1 MNRFMKYA
9 AAALAAA
16 TAVSTLGGCEQL
28 EQKTPEDTVAVT
40 FGDTN
45 IMLDEVT
52 YMIRSMEYTYES
64 YFGSN
69 ICSNDMGDGSGMT
82 VGDYIKQ
89 MSLSQL
95 RQTLVLNEYA
105 EQNGIELSDAQKAKV
120 DDAIEK
126 LKEEGEDYLNAV
138 GATDELIEKTYTEN
152 AIANLV
158 YMDLVADVD
167 TTVGDDEFLRKK
179 IAYVKLTPSELT
191 ETTAAEEGTT
201 VTETESGS
209 EEEASSEAGSS
220 EETSEAGSEEA
231 SSENASDEAA
241 SSEVASDEAD
251 STEEASTEKETE
263 TSTEV
268 ATETET
274 ETESASDTEVVTEV
288 ATEAESESESNT
300 ESDTE
305 SDTEVSNGSEE
316 STEAET
322 LSEEEQERQD
332 AMNDAA
338 DKILKE
344 FEDGS
349 DAADFIS
356 DYQNDSHFT
365 ATNSEISISEEGTA
379 VYNAAAW
386 ALSTDECTIYNSDD
400 GSIYIIRCLD
410 DNDEEAR
417 QSAIDSEIES
427 RKTALF
433 EEKYS
438 EIQDA
443 SSKFKVDQDV
453 IDTIRFTTPVYVAP
467 TEEDTTEETTEN
479 ASEEASSED
488 ASSEE
493 ASSESESESS
503 SEEVTEESAEKNT
516 ESESESEKES
526 TSEAE
531 TK

>member
-1 MNRFMKYA
+1 MNRIMKYA
-9 AAALAAA
+9 AAALVAA

-28 EQKTPEDTVAVT
+28 EKKAPEDTVAVS

-69 ICSNDMGDGSGMT
+69 ICGNDMGDGSGMT

-105 EQNGIELSDAQKAKV
+105 KKNGIELSDDQKAKV
-120 DDAIEK
+120 DEAIEK
-126 LKEEGEDYLNAV
+126 LQTESEDYLEAV

-191 ETTAAEEGTT
+191 ETTAADEATTEVSSDEDSSEEASSIENTEAESESASKDVTT
-201 VTETESGS
+201 ST
-209 EEEASSEAGSS
+209 EEASSEKAS
-220 EETSEAGSEEA
+220 TEAVSTEEA
-231 SSENASDEAA
+231 SSENVSEL
-241 SSEVASDEAD
+241 SS
-251 STEEASTEKETE
+251 EASTED
-263 TSTEV
+263 STEV
-268 ATETET
+268 
-274 ETESASDTEVVTEV
+274 
-288 ATEAESESESNT
+288 
-300 ESDTE
+300 
-305 SDTEVSNGSEE
+305 
-316 STEAET
+316 ET

-344 FEDGS
+344 FEEGN

-365 ATNSEISISEEGTA
+365 ATNSEISISEDGTA

-386 ALSTDECTIYNSDD
+386 ALSTDECTVYKSDD

-433 EEKYS
+433 SEKYA
-438 EIQDA
+438 EIQEE
-443 SSKFKVDQDV
+443 SSKFKVDEDV

-467 TEEDTTEETTEN
+467 SEEET
-479 ASEEASSED
+479 SESETSGEETSESETGEKESTKEEKSSESDESEEVVSEASSE
-488 ASSEE
+488 
-493 ASSESESESS
+493 
-503 SEEVTEESAEKNT
+503 EESK
-516 ESESESEKES
+516 
-526 TSEAE
+526 
-531 TK
+531 

>member
-1 MNRFMKYA
+1 MNRIMKYA

-28 EQKTPEDTVAVT
+28 EKKAPEDTVAVS

-105 EQNGIELSDAQKAKV
+105 KKNGIELSDDQKAKV
-120 DDAIEK
+120 DEAIEK
-126 LKEEGEDYLNAV
+126 LQTEAEDYLDAV

-191 ETTAAEEGTT
+191 ETTAAAEATTEASSDEGSSEEASS
-201 VTETESGS
+201 VENTETESISKDDETSTEEVSS
-209 EEEASSEAGSS
+209 EKASTEEASSEKTSELSS
-220 EETSEAGSEEA
+220 E
-231 SSENASDEAA
+231 SD
-241 SSEVASDEAD
+241 
-251 STEEASTEKETE
+251 TEASTE
-263 TSTEV
+263 S
-268 ATETET
+268 
-274 ETESASDTEVVTEV
+274 
-288 ATEAESESESNT
+288 
-300 ESDTE
+300 
-305 SDTEVSNGSEE
+305 
-316 STEAET
+316 ET

-344 FEDGS
+344 FEEGN

-365 ATNSEISISEEGTA
+365 ATNSEISISEDGTA

-386 ALSTDECTIYNSDD
+386 ALATDECTVYKSDD
-400 GSIYIIRCLD
+400 GSIYIIRCID

-433 EEKYS
+433 SEKYA
-438 EIQDA
+438 EIQDE
-443 SSKFKVDQDV
+443 SSKFKVDEDV

-467 TEEDTTEETTEN
+467 SEEETSEGETGKEETSEN
-479 ASEEASSED
+479 ETSEEESSKAEKSSESDKSEEAVSEASSE
-488 ASSEE
+488 
-493 ASSESESESS
+493 
-503 SEEVTEESAEKNT
+503 EESK
-516 ESESESEKES
+516 
-526 TSEAE
+526 
-531 TK
+531 

>member
-1 MNRFMKYA
+1 MNRIMKYA

-28 EQKTPEDTVAVT
+28 ENKAPEDTVAVS

-89 MSLSQL
+89 MSLSQF

-105 EQNGIELSDAQKAKV
+105 KKNGIELSDDQKAKV
-120 DDAIEK
+120 DEAIEK
-126 LKEEGEDYLNAV
+126 LQTEAEDYLDAV

-191 ETTAAEEGTT
+191 ETTAAAEATTEASSDEGSSEESSS
-201 VTETESGS
+201 VENTETKSISKDDETST
-209 EEEASSEAGSS
+209 EEASSEKAS
-220 EETSEAGSEEA
+220 TEEA
-231 SSENASDEAA
+231 SSEKTSEL
-241 SSEVASDEAD
+241 SS
-251 STEEASTEKETE
+251 
-263 TSTEV
+263 
-268 ATETET
+268 
-274 ETESASDTEVVTEV
+274 
-288 ATEAESESESNT
+288 

-305 SDTEVSNGSEE
+305 ASNE
-316 STEAET
+316 SET

-344 FEDGS
+344 FEEGN

-365 ATNSEISISEEGTA
+365 ATNSEISISEDGTA

-386 ALSTDECTIYNSDD
+386 ALATDECTVYRSDD

-433 EEKYS
+433 SEKYA
-438 EIQDA
+438 EIQDD
-443 SSKFKVDQDV
+443 SSKFKVDEDV

-467 TEEDTTEETTEN
+467 SEEETSESETNGEETSESETGGEKTSEN
-479 ASEEASSED
+479 ETSEEESVKAENSSESDESEEAVSEASSE
-488 ASSEE
+488 
-493 ASSESESESS
+493 
-503 SEEVTEESAEKNT
+503 EESK
-516 ESESESEKES
+516 
-526 TSEAE
+526 
-531 TK
+531 

>member
-1 MNRFMKYA
+1 MNRIMKYA
-9 AAALAAA
+9 AAALVAA

-28 EQKTPEDTVAVT
+28 EKKAPEDTVAVS

-69 ICSNDMGDGSGMT
+69 ICGNDMGDGSGMT

-105 EQNGIELSDAQKAKV
+105 KKNGIELSDDQKAKV
-120 DDAIEK
+120 DEAIEK
-126 LKEEGEDYLNAV
+126 LQTESEDYLDAV

-191 ETTAAEEGTT
+191 ETTAAEEATT
-201 VTETESGS
+201 EV
-209 EEEASSEAGSS
+209 SSDEDS
-220 EETSEAGSEEA
+220 SEEA
-231 SSENASDEAA
+231 SSIEN
-241 SSEVASDEAD
+241 
-251 STEEASTEKETE
+251 
-263 TSTEV
+263 
-268 ATETET
+268 
-274 ETESASDTEVVTEV
+274 
-288 ATEAESESESNT
+288 TEAESESESASKDVTTST
-300 ESDTE
+300 EEASSEKASTE
-305 SDTEVSNGSEE
+305 EASSENVSELSSEASTED

-344 FEDGS
+344 FEEGN

-365 ATNSEISISEEGTA
+365 ATNSEISISEDGTA
-379 VYNAAAW
+379 VYNASAW
-386 ALSTDECTIYNSDD
+386 ALATDECTVYRSDD

-433 EEKYS
+433 SEKYA
-438 EIQDA
+438 EIQDD
-443 SSKFKVDQDV
+443 SSKFKVDEDV

-467 TEEDTTEETTEN
+467 SEEET
-479 ASEEASSED
+479 SESQTSGEETSESETGEKESTKEEKSSESDESEEVVSEASSE
-488 ASSEE
+488 
-493 ASSESESESS
+493 
-503 SEEVTEESAEKNT
+503 EESK
-516 ESESESEKES
+516 
-526 TSEAE
+526 
-531 TK
+531 

>member
-1 MNRFMKYA
+1 MNRIMKYA
-9 AAALAAA
+9 AAALVAA

-28 EQKTPEDTVAVT
+28 EKKAPEDTVAVS

-69 ICSNDMGDGSGMT
+69 ICGNDMGDGSGMT

-105 EQNGIELSDAQKAKV
+105 KKNGIELSDDQKAKV
-120 DDAIEK
+120 DEAIEK
-126 LKEEGEDYLNAV
+126 LQTESEDYLDAV

-191 ETTAAEEGTT
+191 ETTAADEATTEVSSDEDSSEEASSIENTEAESESASKDVTT
-201 VTETESGS
+201 ST
-209 EEEASSEAGSS
+209 EEASSEKAS
-220 EETSEAGSEEA
+220 TEEA
-231 SSENASDEAA
+231 SSENVSEL
-241 SSEVASDEAD
+241 SS
-251 STEEASTEKETE
+251 EASTE
-263 TSTEV
+263 
-268 ATETET
+268 
-274 ETESASDTEVVTEV
+274 D
-288 ATEAESESESNT
+288 
-300 ESDTE
+300 
-305 SDTEVSNGSEE
+305 

-344 FEDGS
+344 FEEGN

-365 ATNSEISISEEGTA
+365 ATNSEISISEDGTA

-386 ALSTDECTIYNSDD
+386 ALATDECTVYRSDD

-433 EEKYS
+433 SEKYA
-438 EIQDA
+438 EIQDD
-443 SSKFKVDQDV
+443 SSKFKVDEDV

-467 TEEDTTEETTEN
+467 SEEET
-479 ASEEASSED
+479 SESETSGEETSESETGEKESTKEEKSSESDESEEVVSEASSE
-488 ASSEE
+488 
-493 ASSESESESS
+493 
-503 SEEVTEESAEKNT
+503 EESK
-516 ESESESEKES
+516 
-526 TSEAE
+526 
-531 TK
+531 

>member
-1 MNRFMKYA
+1 MNRIMKYA
-9 AAALAAA
+9 AAALVAA

-28 EQKTPEDTVAVT
+28 EKKAPEDTVAVS

-69 ICSNDMGDGSGMT
+69 ICGNDMGDGSGMT

-105 EQNGIELSDAQKAKV
+105 KKNGIELSDDQKAKV
-120 DDAIEK
+120 DEAIEK
-126 LKEEGEDYLNAV
+126 LQTESEDYLEAV

-191 ETTAAEEGTT
+191 ETTAADEATTEVSSDEDSSEEASSIENTEAESESASKDVTT
-201 VTETESGS
+201 ST
-209 EEEASSEAGSS
+209 EEASSEKAS
-220 EETSEAGSEEA
+220 TEAVSTEEA
-231 SSENASDEAA
+231 SSENVSEL
-241 SSEVASDEAD
+241 SS
-251 STEEASTEKETE
+251 EASTED
-263 TSTEV
+263 STEV
-268 ATETET
+268 
-274 ETESASDTEVVTEV
+274 
-288 ATEAESESESNT
+288 
-300 ESDTE
+300 
-305 SDTEVSNGSEE
+305 
-316 STEAET
+316 ET

-344 FEDGS
+344 FEEGN

-365 ATNSEISISEEGTA
+365 ATNSEISISEDGTA

-386 ALSTDECTIYNSDD
+386 ALSTDECTVYKSDD

-433 EEKYS
+433 SEKYA
-438 EIQDA
+438 EIQEE
-443 SSKFKVDQDV
+443 SSKFKVDEDV

-467 TEEDTTEETTEN
+467 SEEETSESETNGEETSESETGGEKTSEN
-479 ASEEASSED
+479 ETSEEESVKAENSSESDESEEAVSEASSE
-488 ASSEE
+488 
-493 ASSESESESS
+493 
-503 SEEVTEESAEKNT
+503 EESK
-516 ESESESEKES
+516 
-526 TSEAE
+526 
-531 TK
+531 

>member
-1 MNRFMKYA
+1 MNRIMKYA
-9 AAALAAA
+9 AAAFAAA

-28 EQKTPEDTVAVT
+28 EKKAPEDTVAVS

-45 IMLDEVT
+45 IMLDEIT

-69 ICSNDMGDGSGMT
+69 ICGNDMGDGSGMT

-105 EQNGIELSDAQKAKV
+105 KKNGIELSDDQKAKV
-120 DDAIEK
+120 DEAIEK
-126 LKEEGEDYLNAV
+126 LQTESEDYLEAV

-191 ETTAAEEGTT
+191 ETTAADGATTEVSSDEDSSEEASSIENTEAESESASKDVTT
-201 VTETESGS
+201 ST
-209 EEEASSEAGSS
+209 EEASSEKAS
-220 EETSEAGSEEA
+220 TEEA
-231 SSENASDEAA
+231 SSENVSEL
-241 SSEVASDEAD
+241 SS
-251 STEEASTEKETE
+251 EASTE
-263 TSTEV
+263 
-268 ATETET
+268 
-274 ETESASDTEVVTEV
+274 D
-288 ATEAESESESNT
+288 
-300 ESDTE
+300 
-305 SDTEVSNGSEE
+305 

-344 FEDGS
+344 FEEGN

-365 ATNSEISISEEGTA
+365 ATNSEISISEDGTA

-386 ALSTDECTIYNSDD
+386 ALATDECTVYRSDD

-433 EEKYS
+433 SEKYA
-438 EIQDA
+438 EIQDD
-443 SSKFKVDQDV
+443 SSKFKVDEDV

-467 TEEDTTEETTEN
+467 SEEET
-479 ASEEASSED
+479 SESETGEEESTKEEKSSESDESEEAVSEASSE
-488 ASSEE
+488 
-493 ASSESESESS
+493 
-503 SEEVTEESAEKNT
+503 EESK
-516 ESESESEKES
+516 
-526 TSEAE
+526 
-531 TK
+531 

>member
-1 MNRFMKYA
+1 MNRIMKYA
-9 AAALAAA
+9 AAALVAA

-28 EQKTPEDTVAVT
+28 EKKAPEDTVAVS

-69 ICSNDMGDGSGMT
+69 ICGNDMGDGSGMT

-105 EQNGIELSDAQKAKV
+105 KKNGIELSDDQKAKV
-120 DDAIEK
+120 DEAIEK
-126 LKEEGEDYLNAV
+126 LQTESEDYLDAV

-191 ETTAAEEGTT
+191 ETTAADEATTEVSSDEDSSEEASSIENTEAESESASKDVTT
-201 VTETESGS
+201 ST
-209 EEEASSEAGSS
+209 EEASSEKAS
-220 EETSEAGSEEA
+220 TEAVSTEEA
-231 SSENASDEAA
+231 SSENVSEL
-241 SSEVASDEAD
+241 SS
-251 STEEASTEKETE
+251 EASTED
-263 TSTEV
+263 STEV
-268 ATETET
+268 
-274 ETESASDTEVVTEV
+274 
-288 ATEAESESESNT
+288 
-300 ESDTE
+300 
-305 SDTEVSNGSEE
+305 
-316 STEAET
+316 ET

-344 FEDGS
+344 FEEGN

-365 ATNSEISISEEGTA
+365 ATNSEISISEDGTA

-386 ALSTDECTIYNSDD
+386 ALSTDECTVYKSDD

-433 EEKYS
+433 SEKYA
-438 EIQDA
+438 EIQEE
-443 SSKFKVDQDV
+443 SSKFKVDEDV

-467 TEEDTTEETTEN
+467 SEEESSEGETSGEETSENETSEEESSKAEKSSESDETEE
-479 ASEEASSED
+479 AVSEASSE
-488 ASSEE
+488 
-493 ASSESESESS
+493 
-503 SEEVTEESAEKNT
+503 EESK
-516 ESESESEKES
+516 
-526 TSEAE
+526 
-531 TK
+531 

>member
-1 MNRFMKYA
+1 MNRIMKYA

-28 EQKTPEDTVAVT
+28 EKKAPEDTVAVS

-45 IMLDEVT
+45 IMLDEIT

-69 ICSNDMGDGSGMT
+69 ICGNDMGDGSGMT

-105 EQNGIELSDAQKAKV
+105 KKNGIELSDDQKAKV
-120 DDAIEK
+120 DEAIEK
-126 LKEEGEDYLNAV
+126 LQTESEDYLEAV

-191 ETTAAEEGTT
+191 ETTAADEATT
-201 VTETESGS
+201 EV
-209 EEEASSEAGSS
+209 SSDEDS
-220 EETSEAGSEEA
+220 SEEA
-231 SSENASDEAA
+231 SSIEN
-241 SSEVASDEAD
+241 
-251 STEEASTEKETE
+251 
-263 TSTEV
+263 
-268 ATETET
+268 
-274 ETESASDTEVVTEV
+274 
-288 ATEAESESESNT
+288 TEAESESVSKDVTTST
-300 ESDTE
+300 EEAS
-305 SDTEVSNGSEE
+305 SEKA
-316 STEAET
+316 STEAVSTGEASSENVSKLSSEASTEDSTEVET

-344 FEDGS
+344 FEEGN

-365 ATNSEISISEEGTA
+365 ATNSEISISEDGTA

-386 ALSTDECTIYNSDD
+386 ALSTDECTVYKSDD

-433 EEKYS
+433 SEKYA
-438 EIQDA
+438 EIQEE
-443 SSKFKVDQDV
+443 SSKFKVDEDV

-467 TEEDTTEETTEN
+467 SEEETSESETGGEKTSEN
-479 ASEEASSED
+479 ETSEEESVKAENSSESDESEEAVSEASSE
-488 ASSEE
+488 
-493 ASSESESESS
+493 
-503 SEEVTEESAEKNT
+503 EESK
-516 ESESESEKES
+516 
-526 TSEAE
+526 
-531 TK
+531 

>member
-1 MNRFMKYA
+1 MNRIMKYA

-28 EQKTPEDTVAVT
+28 ENKAPEDTVAVS

-105 EQNGIELSDAQKAKV
+105 KKNGIELSDDQKAKV
-120 DDAIEK
+120 DEAIEK
-126 LKEEGEDYLNAV
+126 LQTESEDYLDAV

-191 ETTAAEEGTT
+191 ETTAAAEATTEASSDEGSSEESSS
-201 VTETESGS
+201 VENTETESIS
-209 EEEASSEAGSS
+209 KDDETSTEEASSEKAS
-220 EETSEAGSEEA
+220 TEAVSTEEA
-231 SSENASDEAA
+231 SSEKASEL
-241 SSEVASDEAD
+241 SS
-251 STEEASTEKETE
+251 EASTE
-263 TSTEV
+263 
-268 ATETET
+268 
-274 ETESASDTEVVTEV
+274 DL
-288 ATEAESESESNT
+288 
-300 ESDTE
+300 
-305 SDTEVSNGSEE
+305 
-316 STEAET
+316 TEAET

-344 FEDGS
+344 FEEGN

-365 ATNSEISISEEGTA
+365 ATNSEISISEDGTA

-386 ALSTDECTIYNSDD
+386 ALATDECTVYKSDD
-400 GSIYIIRCLD
+400 GSIYIIRCID

-433 EEKYS
+433 SEKYA
-438 EIQDA
+438 EIQDE
-443 SSKFKVDQDV
+443 SSKFKVDEDV

-467 TEEDTTEETTEN
+467 SEEESSEGETSGEETSEN
-479 ASEEASSED
+479 ETSEEESSKAEKSSESDESEEAVSEASSE
-488 ASSEE
+488 
-493 ASSESESESS
+493 
-503 SEEVTEESAEKNT
+503 EESK
-516 ESESESEKES
+516 
-526 TSEAE
+526 
-531 TK
+531 

>member
-1 MNRFMKYA
+1 MNRIMKYA
-9 AAALAAA
+9 AAALVAA

-28 EQKTPEDTVAVT
+28 EKKAPEDTVAVS

-64 YFGSN
+64 YFESN
-69 ICSNDMGDGSGMT
+69 ICGNDMGDGSGMT

-105 EQNGIELSDAQKAKV
+105 KKNGIELSDDQKAKV
-120 DDAIEK
+120 DEAIEK
-126 LKEEGEDYLNAV
+126 LQTESEDYLDAV

-191 ETTAAEEGTT
+191 ETTAADEATTEVSSDEDSSEEASSIENTEAESESASKDVTT
-201 VTETESGS
+201 ST
-209 EEEASSEAGSS
+209 EEASSEKAS
-220 EETSEAGSEEA
+220 TEAVSTEEA
-231 SSENASDEAA
+231 SSENVSEL
-241 SSEVASDEAD
+241 SS
-251 STEEASTEKETE
+251 EASTED
-263 TSTEV
+263 STEV
-268 ATETET
+268 
-274 ETESASDTEVVTEV
+274 
-288 ATEAESESESNT
+288 
-300 ESDTE
+300 
-305 SDTEVSNGSEE
+305 
-316 STEAET
+316 ET

-344 FEDGS
+344 FEEGN

-365 ATNSEISISEEGTA
+365 ATNSEISISEDGTA

-386 ALSTDECTIYNSDD
+386 ALSTDECTVYKSDD

-433 EEKYS
+433 SEKYA
-438 EIQDA
+438 EIQEE
-443 SSKFKVDQDV
+443 SSKFKVDEDV

-467 TEEDTTEETTEN
+467 SEEETSESETNGEETSESETGGEKTSEN
-479 ASEEASSED
+479 ETSEEESVKAENSSESDESEEAVSEASSE
-488 ASSEE
+488 
-493 ASSESESESS
+493 
-503 SEEVTEESAEKNT
+503 EESK
-516 ESESESEKES
+516 
-526 TSEAE
+526 
-531 TK
+531 

>member
-1 MNRFMKYA
+1 MNRIMKYA
-9 AAALAAA
+9 AAALVAA

-28 EQKTPEDTVAVT
+28 EKKAPEDTVAVS

-69 ICSNDMGDGSGMT
+69 ICGNDMGDGSGMT

-105 EQNGIELSDAQKAKV
+105 KKNGIELSDDQKAKV
-120 DDAIEK
+120 DEAIEK
-126 LKEEGEDYLNAV
+126 LQTESEDYLDAV

-191 ETTAAEEGTT
+191 ETTAADEATIEVSSDEDSSEEASSIENTEAESESASKDVTT
-201 VTETESGS
+201 ST
-209 EEEASSEAGSS
+209 EEASSEKAS
-220 EETSEAGSEEA
+220 TEAVSTEEA
-231 SSENASDEAA
+231 SSENVSEL
-241 SSEVASDEAD
+241 SS
-251 STEEASTEKETE
+251 EASTED
-263 TSTEV
+263 STEV
-268 ATETET
+268 
-274 ETESASDTEVVTEV
+274 
-288 ATEAESESESNT
+288 
-300 ESDTE
+300 
-305 SDTEVSNGSEE
+305 
-316 STEAET
+316 ET

-344 FEDGS
+344 FEEGN

-365 ATNSEISISEEGTA
+365 ATNSEISISEDGTA

-386 ALSTDECTIYNSDD
+386 ALSTDECTVYKSDD

-433 EEKYS
+433 SEKYA
-438 EIQDA
+438 EIQEE
-443 SSKFKVDQDV
+443 SSKFKVDEDV

-467 TEEDTTEETTEN
+467 SEEETSESETNGEETSESETGGEKTSEN
-479 ASEEASSED
+479 ETSEEESVKAENSSESDESEEAVSEASSE
-488 ASSEE
+488 
-493 ASSESESESS
+493 
-503 SEEVTEESAEKNT
+503 EESK
-516 ESESESEKES
+516 
-526 TSEAE
+526 
-531 TK
+531 

>member
-1 MNRFMKYA
+1 MNRIMKYA

-28 EQKTPEDTVAVT
+28 EKKAPEDTVAVS

-105 EQNGIELSDAQKAKV
+105 KKNGIELSDDQKAKV
-120 DDAIEK
+120 DEAIEK
-126 LKEEGEDYLNAV
+126 LQTEAEDYLDAV

-191 ETTAAEEGTT
+191 ETTAAAEVTT
-201 VTETESGS
+201 EVSS
-209 EEEASSEAGSS
+209 EEESS
-220 EETSEAGSEEA
+220 EEV
-231 SSENASDEAA
+231 SSIEN
-241 SSEVASDEAD
+241 
-251 STEEASTEKETE
+251 
-263 TSTEV
+263 
-268 ATETET
+268 
-274 ETESASDTEVVTEV
+274 
-288 ATEAESESESNT
+288 TEAESESASKDATTST
-300 ESDTE
+300 EEASSEKASTKAVSTE
-305 SDTEVSNGSEE
+305 EASSEKASE
-316 STEAET
+316 LSSEDSTEAET

-344 FEDGS
+344 FEEGN

-365 ATNSEISISEEGTA
+365 ATNSEISISEDGTA

-386 ALSTDECTIYNSDD
+386 ALATDECTVYRSDD

-433 EEKYS
+433 SEKYA
-438 EIQDA
+438 EIQDD
-443 SSKFKVDQDV
+443 SSKFKVDEDV

-467 TEEDTTEETTEN
+467 SEEET
-479 ASEEASSED
+479 SESETSGEETSEIETGEEESTKEEKSSESDESEEAVSEASSE
-488 ASSEE
+488 
-493 ASSESESESS
+493 
-503 SEEVTEESAEKNT
+503 EESK
-516 ESESESEKES
+516 
-526 TSEAE
+526 
-531 TK
+531 

>member
-1 MNRFMKYA
+1 MNRIMKYA

-28 EQKTPEDTVAVT
+28 EKKAPEDTVAVS

-45 IMLDEVT
+45 IMLDEIT

-69 ICSNDMGDGSGMT
+69 ICGNDMGDGSGMT

-105 EQNGIELSDAQKAKV
+105 KKNGIELSDDQKAKV
-120 DDAIEK
+120 DEAIEK
-126 LKEEGEDYLNAV
+126 LQTESEDYLEAV

-191 ETTAAEEGTT
+191 ETTAADEATT
-201 VTETESGS
+201 EV
-209 EEEASSEAGSS
+209 SSDEDS
-220 EETSEAGSEEA
+220 SEEA
-231 SSENASDEAA
+231 SSIEN
-241 SSEVASDEAD
+241 
-251 STEEASTEKETE
+251 
-263 TSTEV
+263 
-268 ATETET
+268 
-274 ETESASDTEVVTEV
+274 
-288 ATEAESESESNT
+288 TEAESESVSKDVTTST
-300 ESDTE
+300 EEAS
-305 SDTEVSNGSEE
+305 SEKA
-316 STEAET
+316 STEAVSTGEASSENVSKLSSEAYTEDSTEVET

-344 FEDGS
+344 FEEGN

-365 ATNSEISISEEGTA
+365 ATNSEISISEDGTA

-386 ALSTDECTIYNSDD
+386 ALATDECTVYRSDD

-433 EEKYS
+433 SEKYA
-438 EIQDA
+438 EIQDD
-443 SSKFKVDQDV
+443 SSKFKVDEDV

-467 TEEDTTEETTEN
+467 SEEET
-479 ASEEASSED
+479 SESETSGEETSESETGEEESTKEEKSSESDESEEAVSEASSE
-488 ASSEE
+488 
-493 ASSESESESS
+493 
-503 SEEVTEESAEKNT
+503 EESK
-516 ESESESEKES
+516 
-526 TSEAE
+526 
-531 TK
+531 

>member
-1 MNRFMKYA
+1 MNRIMKYA

-28 EQKTPEDTVAVT
+28 EKKAPEDTVAVS

-69 ICSNDMGDGSGMT
+69 ICGNDMGDGSGMT

-105 EQNGIELSDAQKAKV
+105 KKNGIELSDDQKAKV
-120 DDAIEK
+120 DEAIEK
-126 LKEEGEDYLNAV
+126 LQTESEDYLEAV

-191 ETTAAEEGTT
+191 ETTAADEATTEVSSDEDSSEEASSIEN
-201 VTETESGS
+201 TETESES
-209 EEEASSEAGSS
+209 VSKDVT
-220 EETSEAGSEEA
+220 TSTEEA
-231 SSENASDEAA
+231 SSENASTDAA
-241 SSEVASDEAD
+241 STEAV
-251 STEEASTEKETE
+251 STEEASSENVSELSSE
-263 TSTEV
+263 ASTE
-268 ATETET
+268 
-274 ETESASDTEVVTEV
+274 D
-288 ATEAESESESNT
+288 
-300 ESDTE
+300 
-305 SDTEVSNGSEE
+305 

-344 FEDGS
+344 FEEGN

-365 ATNSEISISEEGTA
+365 ATNSEISISEDGTA

-386 ALSTDECTIYNSDD
+386 ALATDECTVYRSDD

-433 EEKYS
+433 SEKYA
-438 EIQDA
+438 EIQDD
-443 SSKFKVDQDV
+443 SSKFKVDEDV

-467 TEEDTTEETTEN
+467 SEEETSESETSGEETSESETGEKESTKEEKSSESDE
-479 ASEEASSED
+479 SEEAVSE

-493 ASSESESESS
+493 AS
-503 SEEVTEESAEKNT
+503 K
-516 ESESESEKES
+516 
-526 TSEAE
+526 
-531 TK
+531 

>member
-1 MNRFMKYA
+1 MNRIMKYA

-28 EQKTPEDTVAVT
+28 ENKAPEDTVAVS

-105 EQNGIELSDAQKAKV
+105 KKNGIELSDDQKAKV
-120 DDAIEK
+120 DEAIEK
-126 LKEEGEDYLNAV
+126 LQTEAEDYLDAV

-191 ETTAAEEGTT
+191 ETTAAAEATTEASSDEGNSEESSS
-201 VTETESGS
+201 VENTETESIS
-209 EEEASSEAGSS
+209 KDDETSTEEASSEKAS
-220 EETSEAGSEEA
+220 TEEA
-231 SSENASDEAA
+231 SSEKTSEL
-241 SSEVASDEAD
+241 SS
-251 STEEASTEKETE
+251 
-263 TSTEV
+263 
-268 ATETET
+268 
-274 ETESASDTEVVTEV
+274 
-288 ATEAESESESNT
+288 

-305 SDTEVSNGSEE
+305 ASNE
-316 STEAET
+316 SET

-344 FEDGS
+344 FEEGN

-365 ATNSEISISEEGTA
+365 ATNSEISISEDGTA

-386 ALSTDECTIYNSDD
+386 ALATDECTVYKSDD
-400 GSIYIIRCLD
+400 GSIYIIRCID

-433 EEKYS
+433 SEKYA
-438 EIQDA
+438 EIQDE
-443 SSKFKVDQDV
+443 SSKFKVDEDV

-467 TEEDTTEETTEN
+467 SEEETSEGETGKEETSENETSEEESSKAEKSSESDETEE
-479 ASEEASSED
+479 AVSEASSE
-488 ASSEE
+488 
-493 ASSESESESS
+493 
-503 SEEVTEESAEKNT
+503 EESK
-516 ESESESEKES
+516 
-526 TSEAE
+526 
-531 TK
+531 

>member
-1 MNRFMKYA
+1 MNRIMKYA

-28 EQKTPEDTVAVT
+28 ENKAPEDTVAVS

-105 EQNGIELSDAQKAKV
+105 KKNGIELSDDQKAKV
-120 DDAIEK
+120 DEAIEK
-126 LKEEGEDYLNAV
+126 LQTESEDYLDAV

-191 ETTAAEEGTT
+191 ETTAAAEATTEASSDEGSSEESSS
-201 VTETESGS
+201 VENTETESIS
-209 EEEASSEAGSS
+209 KDDETSTEEASSEKAS
-220 EETSEAGSEEA
+220 TEEA
-231 SSENASDEAA
+231 SSEKASEL
-241 SSEVASDEAD
+241 SS
-251 STEEASTEKETE
+251 EASTE
-263 TSTEV
+263 
-268 ATETET
+268 
-274 ETESASDTEVVTEV
+274 D
-288 ATEAESESESNT
+288 
-300 ESDTE
+300 
-305 SDTEVSNGSEE
+305 

-344 FEDGS
+344 FEEGN

-365 ATNSEISISEEGTA
+365 ATNSEISISEDGTA

-386 ALSTDECTIYNSDD
+386 ALATDECTVYKSDD
-400 GSIYIIRCLD
+400 GSIYIIRCID

-433 EEKYS
+433 SEKYA
-438 EIQDA
+438 EIQDE
-443 SSKFKVDQDV
+443 SSKFKVDEDV

-467 TEEDTTEETTEN
+467 SEEESSEGETSGEETSENETSEEESSKAEKSSESDETEE
-479 ASEEASSED
+479 AVSEASSE
-488 ASSEE
+488 
-493 ASSESESESS
+493 
-503 SEEVTEESAEKNT
+503 EESK
-516 ESESESEKES
+516 
-526 TSEAE
+526 
-531 TK
+531 

>member
-28 EQKTPEDTVAVT
+28 EQKSPEDTVAVT

-105 EQNGIELSDAQKAKV
+105 EQNGIELSDAQKTKV
-120 DDAIEK
+120 NDAIEK
-126 LKEEGEDYLNAV
+126 MQAEGEDYLNAV

-158 YMDLVADVD
+158 YLDLVADVD

-201 VTETESGS
+201 AIETESGS
-209 EEEASSEAGSS
+209 EEGASSE
-220 EETSEAGSEEA
+220 ENSEADSEDA
-231 SSENASDEAA
+231 SSENASDEET
-241 SSEVASDEAD
+241 SSEAD

-263 TSTEV
+263 TEN
-268 ATETET
+268 
-274 ETESASDTEVVTEV
+274 ESASDTEVVTEV
-288 ATEAESESESNT
+288 ATEAESKSESET

-305 SDTEVSNGSEE
+305 SGTEVSNGSEE

-322 LSEEEQERQD
+322 LSEEEKERQD

-344 FEDGS
+344 FEAGS

-365 ATNSEISISEEGTA
+365 VTNSEISISEEGTA

-453 IDTIRFTTPVYVAP
+453 IDTIRFTTPVYVTP
-467 TEEDTTEETTEN
+467 TEEDTTEAGSEN
-479 ASEEASSED
+479 ASEEVSSEND
-488 ASSEE
+488 
-493 ASSESESESS
+493 SESS
-503 SEEVTEESAEKNT
+503 SEEVTEESTEENT
-516 ESESESEKES
+516 EFESS
-526 TSEAE
+526 SEAD
-531 TK
+531 

>member
-1 MNRFMKYA
+1 MNRIMKYA

-28 EQKTPEDTVAVT
+28 EKKAPEDTVAVS

-69 ICSNDMGDGSGMT
+69 ICGNDMGDGSGMT

-105 EQNGIELSDAQKAKV
+105 KKNGIELSDDQKAKV
-120 DDAIEK
+120 DEAIEK
-126 LKEEGEDYLNAV
+126 LQTESEDYLEAV
-138 GATDELIEKTYTEN
+138 GATDELVEKTYTEN

-191 ETTAAEEGTT
+191 ETTAADEATT
-201 VTETESGS
+201 EVSSDEDSS
-209 EEEASSEAGSS
+209 EEASSIENTEAES
-220 EETSEAGSEEA
+220 ESASKDVTTSTEEA
-231 SSENASDEAA
+231 SSENASTDAA
-241 SSEVASDEAD
+241 STEAV
-251 STEEASTEKETE
+251 STEEASSENVSEISSEASTED
-263 TSTEV
+263 STEV
-268 ATETET
+268 
-274 ETESASDTEVVTEV
+274 
-288 ATEAESESESNT
+288 
-300 ESDTE
+300 
-305 SDTEVSNGSEE
+305 
-316 STEAET
+316 ET

-344 FEDGS
+344 FEEGN

-365 ATNSEISISEEGTA
+365 ATNSEISISEDGTA

-386 ALSTDECTIYNSDD
+386 ALATDECTVYRSDD

-433 EEKYS
+433 SEKYA
-438 EIQDA
+438 EIQDD
-443 SSKFKVDQDV
+443 SSKFKVDEDV

-467 TEEDTTEETTEN
+467 SEEETSESETSGEETSESETGEEESTKEEKSSESDE
-479 ASEEASSED
+479 SEEAVSE

-493 ASSESESESS
+493 AS
-503 SEEVTEESAEKNT
+503 K
-516 ESESESEKES
+516 
-526 TSEAE
+526 
-531 TK
+531 

>member
-1 MNRFMKYA
+1 MNRIMKYA
-9 AAALAAA
+9 AAALVAA

-28 EQKTPEDTVAVT
+28 EKKAPEDTVAVS

-69 ICSNDMGDGSGMT
+69 ICGNDMGDGSGMT

-105 EQNGIELSDAQKAKV
+105 KKNGIELSDDQKAKV
-120 DDAIEK
+120 DEAIEK
-126 LKEEGEDYLNAV
+126 LQTESEDYLDAV

-191 ETTAAEEGTT
+191 ETTAADEATTEVSSDEDSSEEASSIENTEAESESASKDVTT
-201 VTETESGS
+201 ST
-209 EEEASSEAGSS
+209 EEASSEKAS
-220 EETSEAGSEEA
+220 TEAVSTEEA
-231 SSENASDEAA
+231 SSENVSEL
-241 SSEVASDEAD
+241 SS
-251 STEEASTEKETE
+251 EASTED
-263 TSTEV
+263 STEV
-268 ATETET
+268 
-274 ETESASDTEVVTEV
+274 
-288 ATEAESESESNT
+288 
-300 ESDTE
+300 
-305 SDTEVSNGSEE
+305 
-316 STEAET
+316 ET

-344 FEDGS
+344 FEEGN

-356 DYQNDSHFT
+356 DYQNDGHFT
-365 ATNSEISISEEGTA
+365 ATNSEISISEDGTA

-386 ALSTDECTIYNSDD
+386 ALSTDECTVYKSDD

-433 EEKYS
+433 SEKYA
-438 EIQDA
+438 EIQEE
-443 SSKFKVDQDV
+443 SSKFKVDEDV

-467 TEEDTTEETTEN
+467 SEEETSESETNGEETSESETNGEETSESETGGEKTSEN
-479 ASEEASSED
+479 ETSEEESVKAENSSESDESEEAVSEASSE
-488 ASSEE
+488 
-493 ASSESESESS
+493 
-503 SEEVTEESAEKNT
+503 EESK
-516 ESESESEKES
+516 
-526 TSEAE
+526 
-531 TK
+531 

>member
-1 MNRFMKYA
+1 MNRIMKYA

-28 EQKTPEDTVAVT
+28 EKKAPEDTVAVS

-69 ICSNDMGDGSGMT
+69 ICGNDMGDGSGMT

-105 EQNGIELSDAQKAKV
+105 KKNGIELSDDQKAKV
-120 DDAIEK
+120 DEAIEK
-126 LKEEGEDYLNAV
+126 LQTESEDYLEAV

-191 ETTAAEEGTT
+191 ETTAADEATT
-201 VTETESGS
+201 EVSSDEDSS
-209 EEEASSEAGSS
+209 EEASSIENTEAES
-220 EETSEAGSEEA
+220 ESASKDVTTSTEEA
-231 SSENASDEAA
+231 SSENASTDAA
-241 SSEVASDEAD
+241 STEAV
-251 STEEASTEKETE
+251 STEEASSENVSEISSEASTED
-263 TSTEV
+263 STEV
-268 ATETET
+268 
-274 ETESASDTEVVTEV
+274 
-288 ATEAESESESNT
+288 
-300 ESDTE
+300 
-305 SDTEVSNGSEE
+305 
-316 STEAET
+316 ET

-344 FEDGS
+344 FEEGN

-365 ATNSEISISEEGTA
+365 ATNSEISISEDGTA

-386 ALSTDECTIYNSDD
+386 ALATDECTVYRSDD

-433 EEKYS
+433 SEKYA
-438 EIQDA
+438 EIQDD
-443 SSKFKVDQDV
+443 SSKFKVDEDV

-467 TEEDTTEETTEN
+467 SEEET
-479 ASEEASSED
+479 SESETSGEETSESETGEEESTKEEKSSESDESEEAVSEASSE
-488 ASSEE
+488 
-493 ASSESESESS
+493 
-503 SEEVTEESAEKNT
+503 EESK
-516 ESESESEKES
+516 
-526 TSEAE
+526 
-531 TK
+531 

>member
-1 MNRFMKYA
+1 MNRIMKYA

-16 TAVSTLGGCEQL
+16 TAVSTLGGSEQL
-28 EQKTPEDTVAVT
+28 EKKAPEDTVAVS

-69 ICSNDMGDGSGMT
+69 ICGNDMGDGSGMT

-105 EQNGIELSDAQKAKV
+105 KKNGIELSDDQKAKV
-120 DDAIEK
+120 DEAIEK
-126 LKEEGEDYLNAV
+126 LQTESEDYLEAV

-191 ETTAAEEGTT
+191 ETTAADEATT
-201 VTETESGS
+201 EVSSDEDSS
-209 EEEASSEAGSS
+209 EEASSIENTEAES
-220 EETSEAGSEEA
+220 ESASKDVTTSTEEA
-231 SSENASDEAA
+231 SSENASTDAA
-241 SSEVASDEAD
+241 
-251 STEEASTEKETE
+251 STEEASSENVSELSSEASTED
-263 TSTEV
+263 STEV
-268 ATETET
+268 
-274 ETESASDTEVVTEV
+274 
-288 ATEAESESESNT
+288 
-300 ESDTE
+300 
-305 SDTEVSNGSEE
+305 
-316 STEAET
+316 ET

-344 FEDGS
+344 FEEGN

-365 ATNSEISISEEGTA
+365 ATNSEISISEDGTA

-386 ALSTDECTIYNSDD
+386 ALATDECTVYRSDD

-433 EEKYS
+433 SEKYA
-438 EIQDA
+438 EIQDD
-443 SSKFKVDQDV
+443 SSKFKVDEDV

-467 TEEDTTEETTEN
+467 SEEET
-479 ASEEASSED
+479 SESETSGEETSESETGEEESTKEEKSSESDESEEAVSEASSE
-488 ASSEE
+488 
-493 ASSESESESS
+493 
-503 SEEVTEESAEKNT
+503 EESK
-516 ESESESEKES
+516 
-526 TSEAE
+526 
-531 TK
+531 

>member
-1 MNRFMKYA
+1 MNRIMKYA
-9 AAALAAA
+9 AAAFAAA

-28 EQKTPEDTVAVT
+28 EKKAPEDTVAVS

-69 ICSNDMGDGSGMT
+69 ICGNDMGDGSGMT

-105 EQNGIELSDAQKAKV
+105 KKNGIELSDDQKAKV
-120 DDAIEK
+120 DEAIEK
-126 LKEEGEDYLNAV
+126 LQTESEDYLEAV
-138 GATDELIEKTYTEN
+138 GATDELIEKKYTEN

-191 ETTAAEEGTT
+191 ETTAADGATTEVSSDEDSSEEASSIENTEAESESASKDVTT
-201 VTETESGS
+201 ST
-209 EEEASSEAGSS
+209 EEASSEKAS
-220 EETSEAGSEEA
+220 TEAVSTEEA
-231 SSENASDEAA
+231 SSENVSEL
-241 SSEVASDEAD
+241 SS
-251 STEEASTEKETE
+251 EASTE
-263 TSTEV
+263 
-268 ATETET
+268 
-274 ETESASDTEVVTEV
+274 D
-288 ATEAESESESNT
+288 
-300 ESDTE
+300 
-305 SDTEVSNGSEE
+305 

-344 FEDGS
+344 FEEGN

-365 ATNSEISISEEGTA
+365 ATNSEISISEDGTA

-386 ALSTDECTIYNSDD
+386 ALATDECTVYRSDD

-433 EEKYS
+433 SEKYA
-438 EIQDA
+438 EIQDD
-443 SSKFKVDQDV
+443 SSKFKVDEDV

-467 TEEDTTEETTEN
+467 SEEET
-479 ASEEASSED
+479 SESETSGEETSESETGEKESTKEEKSSESDESEEAVSEASSE
-488 ASSEE
+488 
-493 ASSESESESS
+493 
-503 SEEVTEESAEKNT
+503 EESK
-516 ESESESEKES
+516 
-526 TSEAE
+526 
-531 TK
+531 

>member
-1 MNRFMKYA
+1 MNRIMKYA

-28 EQKTPEDTVAVT
+28 EKKAPEDTVAVS

-69 ICSNDMGDGSGMT
+69 ICGNDMGDGSGMT

-105 EQNGIELSDAQKAKV
+105 KKNGIELSDDQKAKV
-120 DDAIEK
+120 DEAIEK
-126 LKEEGEDYLNAV
+126 LQTESEDYLEAV

-191 ETTAAEEGTT
+191 ETTAADEATT
-201 VTETESGS
+201 EVSSDEDSS
-209 EEEASSEAGSS
+209 EEASSIENTEAES
-220 EETSEAGSEEA
+220 ESASKDVTTSTEEA
-231 SSENASDEAA
+231 SSENASTDAA
-241 SSEVASDEAD
+241 STEAV
-251 STEEASTEKETE
+251 STEEASSENVSKLSSEASTED
-263 TSTEV
+263 STEV
-268 ATETET
+268 
-274 ETESASDTEVVTEV
+274 
-288 ATEAESESESNT
+288 
-300 ESDTE
+300 
-305 SDTEVSNGSEE
+305 
-316 STEAET
+316 ET

-344 FEDGS
+344 FEEGN

-365 ATNSEISISEEGTA
+365 ATNSEISISEDGTA

-386 ALSTDECTIYNSDD
+386 ALATDECTVYRSDD

-433 EEKYS
+433 SEKYA
-438 EIQDA
+438 EIQDD
-443 SSKFKVDQDV
+443 SSKFKVDEDV

-467 TEEDTTEETTEN
+467 SEEET
-479 ASEEASSED
+479 SESETSGEETSESETGEEESTKEEKSSESDESEEVVSEASSE
-488 ASSEE
+488 
-493 ASSESESESS
+493 
-503 SEEVTEESAEKNT
+503 EESK
-516 ESESESEKES
+516 
-526 TSEAE
+526 
-531 TK
+531 

>member
-1 MNRFMKYA
+1 MNRIMKYA
-9 AAALAAA
+9 AAAFAAA

-28 EQKTPEDTVAVT
+28 EKKAPEDTVAVS

-69 ICSNDMGDGSGMT
+69 ICGNDMGDGSGMT

-105 EQNGIELSDAQKAKV
+105 KKNGIELSDDQKAKV
-120 DDAIEK
+120 DEAIEK
-126 LKEEGEDYLNAV
+126 LQTESEDYLEAV

-191 ETTAAEEGTT
+191 ETTAADGATT
-201 VTETESGS
+201 EV
-209 EEEASSEAGSS
+209 SSDEDS
-220 EETSEAGSEEA
+220 SEEA
-231 SSENASDEAA
+231 SSIEN
-241 SSEVASDEAD
+241 
-251 STEEASTEKETE
+251 
-263 TSTEV
+263 
-268 ATETET
+268 
-274 ETESASDTEVVTEV
+274 
-288 ATEAESESESNT
+288 TEAESESASKDVTTST
-300 ESDTE
+300 EEAS
-305 SDTEVSNGSEE
+305 SEKA

-344 FEDGS
+344 FEEGN

-365 ATNSEISISEEGTA
+365 ATNSEISISEDGTA
-379 VYNAAAW
+379 VYNASAW
-386 ALSTDECTIYNSDD
+386 ALATDECTVYRSDD

-433 EEKYS
+433 SEKYA
-438 EIQDA
+438 EIQDD
-443 SSKFKVDQDV
+443 SSKFKVDEDV

-467 TEEDTTEETTEN
+467 SEEET
-479 ASEEASSED
+479 SESETGEKESTKEEKSSESDESEEAVSEASSE
-488 ASSEE
+488 
-493 ASSESESESS
+493 
-503 SEEVTEESAEKNT
+503 EESK
-516 ESESESEKES
+516 
-526 TSEAE
+526 
-531 TK
+531 

>member
-1 MNRFMKYA
+1 MNRIMKYA

-28 EQKTPEDTVAVT
+28 EKKAPEDTVAVS

-69 ICSNDMGDGSGMT
+69 ICGNDMGDGSGMT

-105 EQNGIELSDAQKAKV
+105 KKNGIELSDDQKAKV
-120 DDAIEK
+120 
-126 LKEEGEDYLNAV
+126 EDYLEAV

-191 ETTAAEEGTT
+191 ETTAADEATT
-201 VTETESGS
+201 EVSSDEDSS
-209 EEEASSEAGSS
+209 EEASSIENTEAES
-220 EETSEAGSEEA
+220 ESASKDVTTSTEEA
-231 SSENASDEAA
+231 SSENASTDAA
-241 SSEVASDEAD
+241 STEAV
-251 STEEASTEKETE
+251 STEEASSENVSELSSEASTED
-263 TSTEV
+263 STEV
-268 ATETET
+268 
-274 ETESASDTEVVTEV
+274 
-288 ATEAESESESNT
+288 
-300 ESDTE
+300 
-305 SDTEVSNGSEE
+305 
-316 STEAET
+316 ET

-344 FEDGS
+344 FEEGN

-365 ATNSEISISEEGTA
+365 ATNSEISISEDGTA

-386 ALSTDECTIYNSDD
+386 ALATDECTVYRSDD

-433 EEKYS
+433 SEKYA
-438 EIQDA
+438 EIQDD
-443 SSKFKVDQDV
+443 SSKFKVDEDV

-467 TEEDTTEETTEN
+467 SEEET
-479 ASEEASSED
+479 SESETSGEETSESETGEEESTKEEKSSESDESEEAVSEASSE
-488 ASSEE
+488 
-493 ASSESESESS
+493 
-503 SEEVTEESAEKNT
+503 EESK
-516 ESESESEKES
+516 
-526 TSEAE
+526 
-531 TK
+531 

>member
-1 MNRFMKYA
+1 MNRIMKYA

-28 EQKTPEDTVAVT
+28 EKKAPEDTVAVS

-69 ICSNDMGDGSGMT
+69 ICGNDMGDGSGMT

-105 EQNGIELSDAQKAKV
+105 KKNGIELSDDQKAKV
-120 DDAIEK
+120 DEAIEK
-126 LKEEGEDYLNAV
+126 LQTESEDYLEAV

-191 ETTAAEEGTT
+191 ETTAADEATT
-201 VTETESGS
+201 EV
-209 EEEASSEAGSS
+209 SSDEDS
-220 EETSEAGSEEA
+220 SEEA
-231 SSENASDEAA
+231 SSIEN
-241 SSEVASDEAD
+241 
-251 STEEASTEKETE
+251 
-263 TSTEV
+263 
-268 ATETET
+268 
-274 ETESASDTEVVTEV
+274 
-288 ATEAESESESNT
+288 TEAESESVSKDVTTST
-300 ESDTE
+300 EEASSEKASTE
-305 SDTEVSNGSEE
+305 AVSTGEASSENVSKLSSEASTED

-344 FEDGS
+344 FEEGN

-365 ATNSEISISEEGTA
+365 ATNSEISISEDGTA

-386 ALSTDECTIYNSDD
+386 ALATDECTVYRSDD

-433 EEKYS
+433 SEKYA
-438 EIQDA
+438 EIQDD
-443 SSKFKVDQDV
+443 SSKFKVDEDV

-467 TEEDTTEETTEN
+467 SEEETSESETSGEETSESETGGEKTSEN
-479 ASEEASSED
+479 ETSEEESVKAENSSESDESEEAVSEASSE
-488 ASSEE
+488 
-493 ASSESESESS
+493 
-503 SEEVTEESAEKNT
+503 EESK
-516 ESESESEKES
+516 
-526 TSEAE
+526 
-531 TK
+531 

>member
-1 MNRFMKYA
+1 MNRIMKYA

-28 EQKTPEDTVAVT
+28 EKKAPENTVAVS

-45 IMLDEVT
+45 IMLDEIT

-69 ICSNDMGDGSGMT
+69 ICGNDMGDGSGMT

-105 EQNGIELSDAQKAKV
+105 KKNGIELSDDQKAKV
-120 DDAIEK
+120 DEAIEK
-126 LKEEGEDYLNAV
+126 LQTESEDYLEAV

-191 ETTAAEEGTT
+191 ETTAADEATT
-201 VTETESGS
+201 EV
-209 EEEASSEAGSS
+209 SSDEDS
-220 EETSEAGSEEA
+220 SEEA
-231 SSENASDEAA
+231 SSIEN
-241 SSEVASDEAD
+241 
-251 STEEASTEKETE
+251 
-263 TSTEV
+263 
-268 ATETET
+268 
-274 ETESASDTEVVTEV
+274 
-288 ATEAESESESNT
+288 TEAESESASKDVTTST
-300 ESDTE
+300 EEASSEKASTDAVSTGEASSENVSKLSSEASTE
-305 SDTEVSNGSEE
+305 DSTEV
-316 STEAET
+316 ET

-344 FEDGS
+344 FEEGN

-365 ATNSEISISEEGTA
+365 ATNSEISISEDGTA

-386 ALSTDECTIYNSDD
+386 ALATDECTVYRSDD

-433 EEKYS
+433 SEKYA
-438 EIQDA
+438 EIQDD
-443 SSKFKVDQDV
+443 SSKFKVDEDV

-467 TEEDTTEETTEN
+467 SEEET
-479 ASEEASSED
+479 SESETSGEETSESETGEEESTKEEKSSESDESEEAVSEASSE
-488 ASSEE
+488 
-493 ASSESESESS
+493 
-503 SEEVTEESAEKNT
+503 EESK
-516 ESESESEKES
+516 
-526 TSEAE
+526 
-531 TK
+531 

>member
-1 MNRFMKYA
+1 MNRIMKYA

-28 EQKTPEDTVAVT
+28 EKKAPEDTVAVS

-69 ICSNDMGDGSGMT
+69 ICGNDMGDGSGMT

-105 EQNGIELSDAQKAKV
+105 KKNGIELSDDQKAKV
-120 DDAIEK
+120 DEAIEK
-126 LKEEGEDYLNAV
+126 LQTESEDYLEAV

-191 ETTAAEEGTT
+191 ETTAANEATT
-201 VTETESGS
+201 EVSSDEDSS
-209 EEEASSEAGSS
+209 EEASSIENTEAES
-220 EETSEAGSEEA
+220 ESASKDVTTSTEEA
-231 SSENASDEAA
+231 SSENASTDAA
-241 SSEVASDEAD
+241 STEAV
-251 STEEASTEKETE
+251 STEEASSENVSELSSEASTED
-263 TSTEV
+263 STEV
-268 ATETET
+268 
-274 ETESASDTEVVTEV
+274 
-288 ATEAESESESNT
+288 
-300 ESDTE
+300 
-305 SDTEVSNGSEE
+305 
-316 STEAET
+316 ET

-344 FEDGS
+344 FEEGN

-365 ATNSEISISEEGTA
+365 ATNSEISISEDGTA

-386 ALSTDECTIYNSDD
+386 ALATDECTVYRSDD

-433 EEKYS
+433 SEKYA
-438 EIQDA
+438 EIQDD
-443 SSKFKVDQDV
+443 SSKFKVDEDV

-467 TEEDTTEETTEN
+467 SEEET
-479 ASEEASSED
+479 SESETSGEETSESETGEKESTKEEKSSESDESEEAVSEASSE
-488 ASSEE
+488 
-493 ASSESESESS
+493 
-503 SEEVTEESAEKNT
+503 EESK
-516 ESESESEKES
+516 
-526 TSEAE
+526 
-531 TK
+531 

>member
-1 MNRFMKYA
+1 MNRIMKYA

-28 EQKTPEDTVAVT
+28 EKKAPEDTVAVS

-69 ICSNDMGDGSGMT
+69 ICGNDMGDGSGMT

-105 EQNGIELSDAQKAKV
+105 KKNGIELSDDQKAKV
-120 DDAIEK
+120 DEAIEK
-126 LKEEGEDYLNAV
+126 LQTESEDYLEAV

-191 ETTAAEEGTT
+191 ETTAADEATTEVSSDEDSSEEASSIENTEAESESASKDVTT
-201 VTETESGS
+201 ST
-209 EEEASSEAGSS
+209 EEASSEKAS
-220 EETSEAGSEEA
+220 TEAVSTEEA
-231 SSENASDEAA
+231 SSENVSEL
-241 SSEVASDEAD
+241 SS
-251 STEEASTEKETE
+251 EASTED
-263 TSTEV
+263 STEV
-268 ATETET
+268 
-274 ETESASDTEVVTEV
+274 
-288 ATEAESESESNT
+288 
-300 ESDTE
+300 
-305 SDTEVSNGSEE
+305 
-316 STEAET
+316 ET

-344 FEDGS
+344 FEEGN

-365 ATNSEISISEEGTA
+365 ATNSEISISEDGTA

-386 ALSTDECTIYNSDD
+386 ALATDECTVYRSDD

-433 EEKYS
+433 SEKYA
-438 EIQDA
+438 EIQDD
-443 SSKFKVDQDV
+443 SSKFKVDEDV

-467 TEEDTTEETTEN
+467 SEEET
-479 ASEEASSED
+479 SESETSGEETSESETGEKESTKEEKSSESDESDEAVSEASSE
-488 ASSEE
+488 
-493 ASSESESESS
+493 
-503 SEEVTEESAEKNT
+503 EESK
-516 ESESESEKES
+516 
-526 TSEAE
+526 
-531 TK
+531 

>member
-1 MNRFMKYA
+1 MNRIMKYA

-28 EQKTPEDTVAVT
+28 EKKAPEDTVAVS

-45 IMLDEVT
+45 IMLDEIT

-69 ICSNDMGDGSGMT
+69 ICGNDMGDGSGMT

-105 EQNGIELSDAQKAKV
+105 KKNGIELSDDQKAKV
-120 DDAIEK
+120 DEAIEK
-126 LKEEGEDYLNAV
+126 LQTESEDYLEAV

-191 ETTAAEEGTT
+191 ETTAADEATT
-201 VTETESGS
+201 EVSSDEDSS
-209 EEEASSEAGSS
+209 EEASSIENTEAES
-220 EETSEAGSEEA
+220 ESASKDVTTSTEEA
-231 SSENASDEAA
+231 SSENASTDAA
-241 SSEVASDEAD
+241 STEAV
-251 STEEASTEKETE
+251 STEEASSENVSKLSSEASTED
-263 TSTEV
+263 STEV
-268 ATETET
+268 
-274 ETESASDTEVVTEV
+274 
-288 ATEAESESESNT
+288 
-300 ESDTE
+300 
-305 SDTEVSNGSEE
+305 
-316 STEAET
+316 ET

-344 FEDGS
+344 FEEGN

-365 ATNSEISISEEGTA
+365 ATNSEISISEDGTA

-386 ALSTDECTIYNSDD
+386 ALATDECTVYRSDD

-433 EEKYS
+433 SEKYA
-438 EIQDA
+438 EIQDD
-443 SSKFKVDQDV
+443 SSKFKVDEDV

-467 TEEDTTEETTEN
+467 SEEET
-479 ASEEASSED
+479 SESETSGEETSESETGEEESTKEEKSSESDESEEAVSEASSE
-488 ASSEE
+488 
-493 ASSESESESS
+493 
-503 SEEVTEESAEKNT
+503 EESK
-516 ESESESEKES
+516 
-526 TSEAE
+526 
-531 TK
+531 

>member
-1 MNRFMKYA
+1 MNRIMKYA

-28 EQKTPEDTVAVT
+28 EKKAPEDTVAVS

-45 IMLDEVT
+45 IMLDEIT

-69 ICSNDMGDGSGMT
+69 ICGNDMGDGSGMT

-105 EQNGIELSDAQKAKV
+105 KKNGIELSDDQKAKV
-120 DDAIEK
+120 DEAIEK
-126 LKEEGEDYLNAV
+126 LQTESEDYLEAV

-191 ETTAAEEGTT
+191 ETTAADEATTEVSSDEDSSEEASSIENTEAESESVSKDVTT
-201 VTETESGS
+201 ST
-209 EEEASSEAGSS
+209 EEASSEKAS
-220 EETSEAGSEEA
+220 TEAVSTEEA
-231 SSENASDEAA
+231 SSENVSKL
-241 SSEVASDEAD
+241 SS
-251 STEEASTEKETE
+251 EASTE
-263 TSTEV
+263 
-268 ATETET
+268 
-274 ETESASDTEVVTEV
+274 D
-288 ATEAESESESNT
+288 
-300 ESDTE
+300 
-305 SDTEVSNGSEE
+305 

-344 FEDGS
+344 FEEGN

-365 ATNSEISISEEGTA
+365 ATNSEISISEDGTA
-379 VYNAAAW
+379 VYNASAW
-386 ALSTDECTIYNSDD
+386 ALATDECTVYRSDD

-433 EEKYS
+433 SEKYA
-438 EIQDA
+438 EIQDD
-443 SSKFKVDQDV
+443 SSKFKVDEDV

-467 TEEDTTEETTEN
+467 SEEET
-479 ASEEASSED
+479 SESETSGEETSESETGEKESTKEEKSSESDESEEVVSEASSE
-488 ASSEE
+488 
-493 ASSESESESS
+493 
-503 SEEVTEESAEKNT
+503 EESK
-516 ESESESEKES
+516 
-526 TSEAE
+526 
-531 TK
+531 

>member
-1 MNRFMKYA
+1 MNRIMKYA

-28 EQKTPEDTVAVT
+28 EKKAPEDTVAVS

-69 ICSNDMGDGSGMT
+69 ICGNDMGDGSGMT

-105 EQNGIELSDAQKAKV
+105 KKNGIELSDDQKAKV
-120 DDAIEK
+120 DEAIEK
-126 LKEEGEDYLNAV
+126 LQTESEDYLEAV

-191 ETTAAEEGTT
+191 ETTAADEATTEVSSDEDSSEEASSIEN
-201 VTETESGS
+201 TETESES
-209 EEEASSEAGSS
+209 VSKDVT
-220 EETSEAGSEEA
+220 TSTEEA
-231 SSENASDEAA
+231 SSENASTDAA
-241 SSEVASDEAD
+241 
-251 STEEASTEKETE
+251 STEEASSENVSEISSEASTED
-263 TSTEV
+263 STEV
-268 ATETET
+268 
-274 ETESASDTEVVTEV
+274 
-288 ATEAESESESNT
+288 
-300 ESDTE
+300 
-305 SDTEVSNGSEE
+305 
-316 STEAET
+316 ET

-344 FEDGS
+344 FEEGN

-365 ATNSEISISEEGTA
+365 ATNSEISISEDGTA

-386 ALSTDECTIYNSDD
+386 ALATDECTVYRSDD

-433 EEKYS
+433 SEKYA
-438 EIQDA
+438 EIQDD
-443 SSKFKVDQDV
+443 SSKFKVDEDV

-467 TEEDTTEETTEN
+467 SEEET
-479 ASEEASSED
+479 SESETSGEETSESETGEEESTKEEKSSESDESEEAVSEASSE
-488 ASSEE
+488 
-493 ASSESESESS
+493 
-503 SEEVTEESAEKNT
+503 EESK
-516 ESESESEKES
+516 
-526 TSEAE
+526 
-531 TK
+531 

>member
-1 MNRFMKYA
+1 MNRIMKYA

-28 EQKTPEDTVAVT
+28 ENKAPEDTVAVS

-105 EQNGIELSDAQKAKV
+105 KKNGIELSDDQKAKV
-120 DDAIEK
+120 DEAIEK
-126 LKEEGEDYLNAV
+126 LQTEAEDYLDAV

-191 ETTAAEEGTT
+191 ETTAAAEATTEASSDEGSSEESSS
-201 VTETESGS
+201 VENTETESIS
-209 EEEASSEAGSS
+209 KDDETSTEEASSEKAS
-220 EETSEAGSEEA
+220 TEEA
-231 SSENASDEAA
+231 SSEKTSEL
-241 SSEVASDEAD
+241 SSESD
-251 STEEASTEKETE
+251 TEASTE
-263 TSTEV
+263 S
-268 ATETET
+268 
-274 ETESASDTEVVTEV
+274 
-288 ATEAESESESNT
+288 
-300 ESDTE
+300 
-305 SDTEVSNGSEE
+305 
-316 STEAET
+316 ET

-344 FEDGS
+344 FEEGN

-365 ATNSEISISEEGTA
+365 ATNSEISISEDGTA

-386 ALSTDECTIYNSDD
+386 ALATDECTVYKSDD

-433 EEKYS
+433 SEKYA
-438 EIQDA
+438 EIQDE
-443 SSKFKVDQDV
+443 SSKFKVDEDV

-467 TEEDTTEETTEN
+467 SEEETSEGETGKEETSEN
-479 ASEEASSED
+479 ETSEEESSKAEKSSESDESEEAVSEASSE
-488 ASSEE
+488 
-493 ASSESESESS
+493 
-503 SEEVTEESAEKNT
+503 EESK
-516 ESESESEKES
+516 
-526 TSEAE
+526 
-531 TK
+531 

>member
-1 MNRFMKYA
+1 MNRIMKYA

-28 EQKTPEDTVAVT
+28 EKKAPEDTVAVS

-105 EQNGIELSDAQKAKV
+105 KKNGIELSDDQKAKL
-120 DDAIEK
+120 DEAIEK
-126 LKEEGEDYLNAV
+126 LQTESEDYLEAV

-191 ETTAAEEGTT
+191 ETTAADEATT
-201 VTETESGS
+201 EV
-209 EEEASSEAGSS
+209 SSDEDS
-220 EETSEAGSEEA
+220 SEEA
-231 SSENASDEAA
+231 SSIEN
-241 SSEVASDEAD
+241 
-251 STEEASTEKETE
+251 
-263 TSTEV
+263 
-268 ATETET
+268 
-274 ETESASDTEVVTEV
+274 
-288 ATEAESESESNT
+288 TEAESESVSKDVTTST
-300 ESDTE
+300 EEAS
-305 SDTEVSNGSEE
+305 SEKA
-316 STEAET
+316 STEAVSTGEASSENVSKLSSEASTEDSTEVET

-344 FEDGS
+344 FEEGN

-365 ATNSEISISEEGTA
+365 ATNSEISISEDGTA

-386 ALSTDECTIYNSDD
+386 ALATDECTVYRSDD

-433 EEKYS
+433 SEKYA
-438 EIQDA
+438 EIQDD
-443 SSKFKVDQDV
+443 SSKFKVDEDV

-467 TEEDTTEETTEN
+467 SEEET
-479 ASEEASSED
+479 SESETSGEETSESETGEKESTKEEKSSESDESEEAVSEASSE
-488 ASSEE
+488 
-493 ASSESESESS
+493 
-503 SEEVTEESAEKNT
+503 EESK
-516 ESESESEKES
+516 
-526 TSEAE
+526 
-531 TK
+531 

>member
-1 MNRFMKYA
+1 MNRIMKYA
-9 AAALAAA
+9 AAALVAA

-28 EQKTPEDTVAVT
+28 EKKAPEDTVAVS

-69 ICSNDMGDGSGMT
+69 ICGNDMGDGSGMT

-105 EQNGIELSDAQKAKV
+105 KKNGIELSDDQKAKV
-120 DDAIEK
+120 DEAIEK
-126 LKEEGEDYLNAV
+126 LQTESEDYLDAV

-191 ETTAAEEGTT
+191 ETTAADEATTEVSSDEDSSEEASSIENTEAESESASKDVTT
-201 VTETESGS
+201 ST
-209 EEEASSEAGSS
+209 EEASSEKAS
-220 EETSEAGSEEA
+220 TEAVSTEEA
-231 SSENASDEAA
+231 SSENVSEL
-241 SSEVASDEAD
+241 SS
-251 STEEASTEKETE
+251 EASTED
-263 TSTEV
+263 STEV
-268 ATETET
+268 
-274 ETESASDTEVVTEV
+274 
-288 ATEAESESESNT
+288 
-300 ESDTE
+300 
-305 SDTEVSNGSEE
+305 
-316 STEAET
+316 ET

-344 FEDGS
+344 FEEGN

-365 ATNSEISISEEGTA
+365 ATNSEISISEDGTA

-386 ALSTDECTIYNSDD
+386 ALATDECTVYRSDD

-433 EEKYS
+433 SEKYA
-438 EIQDA
+438 EIQDD
-443 SSKFKVDQDV
+443 SSKFKVDEDV

-467 TEEDTTEETTEN
+467 SEEETSESETGEKESTKEEKSSESDE
-479 ASEEASSED
+479 SEEAVSE

-493 ASSESESESS
+493 AS
-503 SEEVTEESAEKNT
+503 K
-516 ESESESEKES
+516 
-526 TSEAE
+526 
-531 TK
+531 

>member
-1 MNRFMKYA
+1 MNRIMKYA

-28 EQKTPEDTVAVT
+28 EKKAPEDTVAVS

-45 IMLDEVT
+45 IMLDEIT

-69 ICSNDMGDGSGMT
+69 ICGNDMGDGSGMT

-105 EQNGIELSDAQKAKV
+105 KKNGIELSDDQKAKV
-120 DDAIEK
+120 DEAIEK
-126 LKEEGEDYLNAV
+126 LQTESEDYLEAV

-191 ETTAAEEGTT
+191 ETTAADEATT
-201 VTETESGS
+201 EV
-209 EEEASSEAGSS
+209 SSDEDS
-220 EETSEAGSEEA
+220 SEEA
-231 SSENASDEAA
+231 SSIEN
-241 SSEVASDEAD
+241 
-251 STEEASTEKETE
+251 
-263 TSTEV
+263 
-268 ATETET
+268 
-274 ETESASDTEVVTEV
+274 
-288 ATEAESESESNT
+288 TEAESESVSKDVTTST
-300 ESDTE
+300 EEAS
-305 SDTEVSNGSEE
+305 SEKA
-316 STEAET
+316 STEAVSTGEASSENVSKLSSEASTEDSTEVET

-344 FEDGS
+344 FEEGN

-365 ATNSEISISEEGTA
+365 ATNSEISISEDGTA

-386 ALSTDECTIYNSDD
+386 ALATDECTVYRSDD

-433 EEKYS
+433 SEKYA
-438 EIQDA
+438 EIQDD
-443 SSKFKVDQDV
+443 SSKFKVDEDV

-467 TEEDTTEETTEN
+467 SEEETSESETSGEETSESETNGEETSESETGGEKTSEN
-479 ASEEASSED
+479 ETSEEESVKAENSSESDESEEAVSEASSE
-488 ASSEE
+488 
-493 ASSESESESS
+493 
-503 SEEVTEESAEKNT
+503 EESK
-516 ESESESEKES
+516 
-526 TSEAE
+526 
-531 TK
+531 

>member
-1 MNRFMKYA
+1 MNRIMKYA

-28 EQKTPEDTVAVT
+28 EKKAPEDTVAVS

-69 ICSNDMGDGSGMT
+69 ICGNDMGDGSGMT

-105 EQNGIELSDAQKAKV
+105 KKNGIELSDDQKAKV
-120 DDAIEK
+120 DEAIEK
-126 LKEEGEDYLNAV
+126 LQTESEDYLEAV

-191 ETTAAEEGTT
+191 ETTAADEATTEVSSDEDSSEEASSIENTEAESESASKDVTT
-201 VTETESGS
+201 ST
-209 EEEASSEAGSS
+209 EEASSEKAS
-220 EETSEAGSEEA
+220 TEEA
-231 SSENASDEAA
+231 SSENVSKL
-241 SSEVASDEAD
+241 SS
-251 STEEASTEKETE
+251 EASTED
-263 TSTEV
+263 STEV
-268 ATETET
+268 
-274 ETESASDTEVVTEV
+274 
-288 ATEAESESESNT
+288 
-300 ESDTE
+300 
-305 SDTEVSNGSEE
+305 
-316 STEAET
+316 ET

-344 FEDGS
+344 FEEGN

-365 ATNSEISISEEGTA
+365 ATNSEISISEDGTA

-386 ALSTDECTIYNSDD
+386 ALATDECTVYRSDD

-433 EEKYS
+433 SEKYA
-438 EIQDA
+438 EIQDD
-443 SSKFKVDQDV
+443 SSKFKVDEDV

-467 TEEDTTEETTEN
+467 SEEETSESETSGEETSESETGEEESTKEEKSSESDE
-479 ASEEASSED
+479 SEEAVSE

-493 ASSESESESS
+493 AS
-503 SEEVTEESAEKNT
+503 K
-516 ESESESEKES
+516 
-526 TSEAE
+526 
-531 TK
+531 

>member
-28 EQKTPEDTVAVT
+28 EQKSPEDTVAVT

-105 EQNGIELSDAQKAKV
+105 EQNGIELSDAQKTKV
-120 DDAIEK
+120 NDAIEK
-126 LKEEGEDYLNAV
+126 MQAEGEDYLNAV

-158 YMDLVADVD
+158 YLDLVADVD

-201 VTETESGS
+201 AIETKSGS
-209 EEEASSEAGSS
+209 EEGASSE
-220 EETSEAGSEEA
+220 ENSEADSEDA
-231 SSENASDEAA
+231 SSENASDEET
-241 SSEVASDEAD
+241 SSEAD

-263 TSTEV
+263 TEN
-268 ATETET
+268 
-274 ETESASDTEVVTEV
+274 ESASDTEVVTEV
-288 ATEAESESESNT
+288 ATEAESKSESET

-305 SDTEVSNGSEE
+305 SGTEVSNGSEE

-322 LSEEEQERQD
+322 LSEEEKERQD

-344 FEDGS
+344 FEAGS

-365 ATNSEISISEEGTA
+365 VTNSEISISEEGTA

-453 IDTIRFTTPVYVAP
+453 IDTIRFTTPVYVTP
-467 TEEDTTEETTEN
+467 TEEDTTEAGSEN
-479 ASEEASSED
+479 ASEEVSSEND
-488 ASSEE
+488 
-493 ASSESESESS
+493 SESS
-503 SEEVTEESAEKNT
+503 SEEVTEESTEENT
-516 ESESESEKES
+516 EFESS
-526 TSEAE
+526 SEAD
-531 TK
+531 

>member
-1 MNRFMKYA
+1 MNRIMKYA

-28 EQKTPEDTVAVT
+28 EKKAPEDTVAVS

-45 IMLDEVT
+45 IMLDEIT

-69 ICSNDMGDGSGMT
+69 ICGNDMGDGSGMT

-105 EQNGIELSDAQKAKV
+105 KKNGIELSDDQKAKV
-120 DDAIEK
+120 DEAIEK
-126 LKEEGEDYLNAV
+126 LQTESEDYLEAV

-191 ETTAAEEGTT
+191 ETTAADEATT
-201 VTETESGS
+201 EV
-209 EEEASSEAGSS
+209 SSDEDS
-220 EETSEAGSEEA
+220 SEEA
-231 SSENASDEAA
+231 SSIEN
-241 SSEVASDEAD
+241 
-251 STEEASTEKETE
+251 
-263 TSTEV
+263 
-268 ATETET
+268 
-274 ETESASDTEVVTEV
+274 
-288 ATEAESESESNT
+288 TEAESESVSKDVTTST
-300 ESDTE
+300 EEASSEKASTE
-305 SDTEVSNGSEE
+305 AVSTGEASSENVSKLSSEASTED

-344 FEDGS
+344 FEEGN

-365 ATNSEISISEEGTA
+365 ATNSEISISEDGTA

-386 ALSTDECTIYNSDD
+386 ALATDECTVYRSDD

-433 EEKYS
+433 SEKYA
-438 EIQDA
+438 EIQDD
-443 SSKFKVDQDV
+443 SSKFKVDEDV

-467 TEEDTTEETTEN
+467 SEEET
-479 ASEEASSED
+479 SESETSGEETSESETGEEESTKEEKSSESDESEEAVSEASSE
-488 ASSEE
+488 
-493 ASSESESESS
+493 
-503 SEEVTEESAEKNT
+503 EESK
-516 ESESESEKES
+516 
-526 TSEAE
+526 
-531 TK
+531 